1 MSEQLRRHIWGE
13 LDGLQNSITSP
24 LTVDQISKTA
34 AASMGR
40 FFGRPPTL
48 CTSDEKSATLD
59 AAREWMNVR
68 GRELTQQRRIV

>member
-13 LDGLQNSITSP
+13 LDSLQSAITTP
-24 LTVDQISKTA
+24 LTVAQISKTA
-34 AASMGR
+34 AAGMGR
-40 FFGRPPTL
+40 FFGRPPSL
-48 CTSDEKSATLD
+48 CTSDEKSATLA

>member
-1 MSEQLRRHIWGE
+1 MSEQLHRHIWGE
-13 LDGLQNSITSP
+13 LDRLQNTITSP

-40 FFGRPPTL
+40 FFGRPPSL
-48 CTSDEKSATLD
+48 CTSNEKSSTLA
-59 AAREWMNVR
+59 AAREWMNMR